1 VALATTA
8 IVALAATATTIGVTA
23 TTATTAIVALAATAT
38 TIGVTATTATTI
50 GVTATTAT
58 TTGVALAAAAAATS
72 VALAATAA
80 ATDKRNYTGSGIAF
94 QDRHRGC
101 LGRPRYKTCG
111 EQSAREGSRHG

>member
-1 VALATTA
+1 MTAAFVGIVALATTA

-23 TTATTAIVALAATAT
+23 TTT
-38 TIGVTATTATTI
+38 
-50 GVTATTAT
+50 T
-58 TTGVALAAAAAATS
+58 TTG

-80 ATDKRNYTGSGIAF
+80 ATDKRNDTGSGIAF

-111 EQSAREGSRHG
+111 E